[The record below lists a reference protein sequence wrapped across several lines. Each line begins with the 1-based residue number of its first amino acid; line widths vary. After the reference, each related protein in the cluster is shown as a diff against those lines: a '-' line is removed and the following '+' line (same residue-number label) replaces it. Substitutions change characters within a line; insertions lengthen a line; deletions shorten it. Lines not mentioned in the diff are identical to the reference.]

1 MVFRTRCARFSSA
14 LATSVAFFA
23 LTLSPPALAAAGPA
37 AGAGA
42 PATERDPAATPAP
55 QDDPGRV
62 PPQTTDTSAPSPA
75 TAPADPKL
83 VEPTPAPAP
92 APASSE
98 PTDWNA
104 YDAQKTTDR
113 AGPPPPSAGALPPPS
128 TPPRVRR
135 RRSRRGLG
143 MMISGYSAFFGIW
156 LVTAIAGAATFDS
169 AGENFLDDADAQRR
183 RAVGRRLMIPV
194 GGPYAAA
201 FVTDTATGALFSV
214 ISGLAQTATLTL
226 GIVGT
231 VIYAKNRR
239 AVRQVEVG
247 AAPTLGGSMLHL
259 RMRF

>member
-1 MVFRTRCARFSSA
+1 MLFRTRFARFSSA
-14 LATSVAFFA
+14 LATSVAFLA
-23 LTLSPPALAAAGPA
+23 LTLAPPALAAAGPA
-37 AGAGA
+37 SDASA
-42 PATERDPAATPAP
+42 PAAEGGPAP
-55 QDDPGRV
+55 TP
-62 PPQTTDTSAPSPA
+62 
-75 TAPADPKL
+75 TAPADP
-83 VEPTPAPAP
+83 EGTDAQTPDTSTPTPAAAPAEIRSIEAAPAP

-104 YDAQKTTDR
+104 YDAQKTTTS
-113 AGPPPPSAGALPPPS
+113 AGPPPPSAGAPPPPS

-231 VIYAKNRR
+231 VIYAKHRR